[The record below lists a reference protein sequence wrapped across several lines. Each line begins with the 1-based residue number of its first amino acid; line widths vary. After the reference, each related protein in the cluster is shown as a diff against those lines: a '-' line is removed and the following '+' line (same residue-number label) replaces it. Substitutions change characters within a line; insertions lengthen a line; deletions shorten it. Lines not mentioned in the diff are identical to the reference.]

1 MIKKMLSFMASIVAA
16 GATATA
22 IYAFDRLPTIKDTYQ
37 DIKSKPVMITESIY
51 TIIDENGKLIELP
64 TKRKTVK
71 FYNWQDNSFVMIQYN
86 DEGNPYLYEKVTF
99 NADGLMTSSSLKT
112 QKVSLDKTYEY
123 AADFSGYDIYSVSD
137 SVSDGQKLK
146 SNSFAMEKED
156 DGFVSF
162 EYAYNPDGTIAKT
175 KKTTGYAYSGDLR
188 KDAKKTQMQEG
199 TVYYYYYEDG
209 KLSSIIME
217 KDTAT
222 KKRRT
227 YYLNNKKTNDES
239 YEMNKNGD
247 CIKETTSSTT
257 YIYKYTYDG
266 NKNWTQK
273 DSFYEDK
280 NDDIKYNH
288 PLLRTKREIVYSGST
303 QEPAVP
309 LTLYSFDSKDDILN
323 DIENSLKE
331 MEKNPVRTTSS
342 KPFTSERTDP
352 MDDKKVLYI
361 VFNAPQKVN
370 EYVDNISLVLRKKEG
385 SAPEI
390 YINWKEFLNE
400 GSCLVTYRIDD
411 EKARTEEWVL
421 SSDEKASFYDGD
433 TNELLEK
440 LKYANTFIART
451 VPFNEPPC
459 TAVFDISSLR
469 NLDAK
474 YSWLYKKDYDITV
487 RQ

>member
-1 MIKKMLSFMASIVAA
+1 MRFSFKQMLAYSVAA
-16 GATATA
+16 LTVTGTAA
-22 IYAFDRLPTIKDTYQ
+22 AFDRLPTIKDTYQ
-37 DIKSKPVMITESIY
+37 DIKGKPVMITESIY
-51 TIIDENGKLIELP
+51 TIVDENGKLVELP

-71 FYNWQDNSFVMIQYN
+71 FYNWQNSSFVMIQYN

-99 NADGLMTSSSLKT
+99 NADGLMNTSYLKT

-123 AADFSGYDIYSVSD
+123 TPDFSGYAIYSS
-137 SVSDGQKLK
+137 SEGEKTKL
-146 SNSFAMEKED
+146 NSFAIEKED
-156 DGFVSF
+156 DGLVSF

-175 KKTTGYAYSGDLR
+175 KKTTGFAYSGDLR
-188 KDAKKTQMQEG
+188 KDAKKTQPQEG

-222 KKRRT
+222 RNRRT
-227 YYLNNKKTNDES
+227 YYLNNKKTNDAA
-239 YEMNKNGD
+239 YELNKNGD
-247 CIKETTSSTT
+247 CIKETTSATT

-266 NKNWTQK
+266 NKNWIQK

-280 NDDIKYNH
+280 NDDIKYPH
-288 PLLRTKREIVYSGST
+288 PLLRTKREIVYSGSAS
-303 QEPAVP
+303 EPEIPVA
-309 LTLYSFDSKDDILN
+309 LYSFDSKDDILA

-331 MEKNPVRTTSS
+331 MEKNPVKVTSA

-370 EYVDNISLVLRKKEG
+370 EYVDNISLVIRKKEG
-385 SAPEI
+385 SAPDI

-400 GSCLVTYRIDD
+400 GSCIVTYRIDD

-440 LKYANTFIART
+440 LKHATTFIART

-474 YSWLYKKDYDITV
+474 YSWLYKKD
-487 RQ
+487 

>member
-1 MIKKMLSFMASIVAA
+1 MSLSLKQLLTFSVVSLISI
-16 GATATA
+16 GTMS
-22 IYAFDRLPTIKDTYQ
+22 AFDRLPTIKDTYQ
-37 DIKSKPVMITESIY
+37 DIKAKPVMITETIY
-51 TIIDENGKLIELP
+51 TIIDKNGKLEELP
-64 TKRKTVK
+64 TQRKTVK
-71 FYNWQDNSFVMIQYN
+71 FYNWQNNSFVMIQYN

-99 NADGLMTSSSLKT
+99 NSDGLMMSSSLKT
-112 QKVSLDKTYEY
+112 QKVNLDKTYEY
-123 AADFSGYDIYSVSD
+123 NSDYSGYDIYSIT
-137 SVSDGQKLK
+137 DGEKVK
-146 SNSFAMEKED
+146 SSSFSIEKED
-156 DGFVSF
+156 DGIVSF
-162 EYAYNPDGTIAKT
+162 EYAYNPDGSIAKT

-188 KDAKKTQMQEG
+188 KDAKKTQAQEG
-199 TVYYYYYEDG
+199 TVYYYYYDDG

-217 KDTAT
+217 KDTASRN
-222 KKRRT
+222 RRT

-239 YEMNKNGD
+239 YELNKNGD

-257 YIYKYTYDG
+257 YIYKYNYDS
-266 NKNWTQK
+266 NKNWVQK

-288 PLLRTKREIVYSGST
+288 PLLRTKREIVYSGSAS
-303 QEPAVP
+303 EPTVP
-309 LTLYSFDSKDDILN
+309 VTLYSFDSKDDILA
-323 DIENSLKE
+323 DIENSIKE
-331 MEKNPVRTTSS
+331 MEKNPIKTTSS

-370 EYVDNISLVLRKKEG
+370 EYVDNISLVIRKKEG
-385 SAPEI
+385 TAPDI

-433 TNELLEK
+433 TTELLEK
-440 LKYANTFIART
+440 LKYATTFIART

-474 YSWLYKKDYDITV
+474 YNWLYKKDYDITV